1 MTADAEF
8 FGSKAVLICG
18 DRLAVLRRDDIPEI
32 PYPGLID
39 LPGGMREPGET
50 PEACASRE
58 TFEEIGLRIETA
70 RYVWRAFKTHRPN
83 RAVWVLAAHISER
96 EAGALRLGDEGQ
108 ACWMMELPAF
118 LAAPD
123 AIPHQQDWTR
133 EAFSALRPV

>member
-32 PYPGLID
+32 PYPDLID

-58 TFEEIGLRIETA
+58 TFEEIGLRD
-70 RYVWRAFKTHRPN
+70 RYR
-83 RAVWVLAAHISER
+83 
-96 EAGALRLGDEGQ
+96 ALRL
-108 ACWMMELPAF
+108 ARF
-118 LAAPD
+118 
-123 AIPHQQDWTR
+123 QDP
-133 EAFSALRPV
+133 SAQPGCLGAGRPYLGA